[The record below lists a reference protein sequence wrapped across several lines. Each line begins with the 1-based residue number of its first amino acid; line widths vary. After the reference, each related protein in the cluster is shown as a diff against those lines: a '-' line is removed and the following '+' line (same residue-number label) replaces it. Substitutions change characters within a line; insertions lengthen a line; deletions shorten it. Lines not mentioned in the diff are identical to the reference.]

1 MPRKRCLFCRQWF
14 EPYPPM
20 AKLQKVCRASECRR
34 KFKRLLDRAW
44 RGRDPGWSRE
54 RRACRRG
61 RWRIYMHA
69 YRAEHPEYR
78 AQEAARVKRR
88 RASERRKTGVVTGLS
103 VERMGETVVR
113 QEFIDA
119 PGGLLG

>member
-14 EPYPPM
+14 EPYLPM
-20 AKLQKVCRASECRR
+20 AKLQKVCGASPCRR

-44 RGRDPGWSRE
+44 RRRDPGWSRE
-54 RRACRRG
+54 RRARRRG
-61 RWRIYMHA
+61 EWRVYMRG
-69 YRAEHPEYR
+69 YRGDHPEYR
-78 AQEAARVKRR
+78 SRDAARRR
-88 RASERRKTGVVTGLS
+88 RQRRKTGVVTAVP
-103 VERMGETVVR
+103 VEELAKSAVR